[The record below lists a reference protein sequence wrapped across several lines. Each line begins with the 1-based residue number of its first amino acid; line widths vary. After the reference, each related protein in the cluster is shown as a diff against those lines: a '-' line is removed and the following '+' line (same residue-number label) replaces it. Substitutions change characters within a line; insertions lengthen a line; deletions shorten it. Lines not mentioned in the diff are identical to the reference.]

1 MVEINYCGAG
11 LIFLTFLLFLFTL
24 YAYLVNERREPDD
37 PGKKDLEPGGILF
50 IPLWPVQFL
59 IGLVI
64 TIMKALFYGV
74 FLLVFTAAVVL
85 FQKPIFWPWIEKP
98 ILRIGTKILEINT
111 MLIRL
116 FFPKK

>member
-1 MVEINYCGAG
+1 VEINFCGAG
-11 LIFLTFLLFLFTL
+11 LIFVSILLFLSAL

-37 PGKKDLEPGGILF
+37 PGKKDLELGGILF
-50 IPLWPVQFL
+50 IPLWPAQLF

-64 TIMKALFYGV
+64 AIVKAALYGV

-85 FQKPIFWPWIEKP
+85 FRKPFFWPWIEKP
-98 ILRIGTKILEINT
+98 VLKIGTKILVVNT
-111 MLIRL
+111 FLVRL